1 MITAP
6 FRLKLFLSSY
16 SLSSQR
22 PSRRRMNH
30 NFNPDAAR
38 RNPHAVATSH
48 RLLPG
53 VLGFIERME
62 DRTESTQKR
71 QRFLDTGSI
80 QID

>member
-6 FRLKLFLSSY
+6 FRLKIFLSS
-16 SLSSQR
+16 SSFSSQR

-48 RLLPG
+48 HLSLD
-53 VLGFIERME
+53 VLEFIERME
-62 DRTESTQKR
+62 DRTDSAQKH
-71 QRFLDTGSI
+71 QRFLNTDSI

>member
-6 FRLKLFLSSY
+6 FRLKLFLSS
-16 SLSSQR
+16 SSFSSQR

-48 RLLPG
+48 RLSPG

-62 DRTESTQKR
+62 DRTDSAQKR
-71 QRFLDTGSI
+71 
-80 QID
+80 